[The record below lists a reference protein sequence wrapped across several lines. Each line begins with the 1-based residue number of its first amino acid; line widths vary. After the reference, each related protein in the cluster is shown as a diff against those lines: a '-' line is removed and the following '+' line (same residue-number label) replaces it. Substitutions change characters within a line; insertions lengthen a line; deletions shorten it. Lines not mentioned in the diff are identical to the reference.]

1 VVCAGQVK
9 FEKGSVAT
17 PELLQDI
24 ELPSSI
30 TVLGQPVDLSPLKTA
45 LQPVESIAQGAVRQL
60 AALLAQQPDL
70 QFPISGRQAQT
81 WLINTYLD
89 EVPPPLSP
97 PPDGRGSEAMGLVYL
112 TNPQSTCLSACTCL
126 GMLYFCLLSLS
137 PVRVR
142 THTVHSAYAHTL
154 APVHACTQRDA
165 LLRLCGRCVAG
176 RL

>member
-1 VVCAGQVK
+1 MK

-30 TVLGQPVDLSPLKTA
+30 TVLGQPVDLSPLKAA

-70 QFPISGRQAQT
+70 QFPISSRQAQT

-89 EVPPPLSP
+89 EVRRSSFSLSHFGMAVEAPPPFP
-97 PPDGRGSEAMGLVYL
+97 HG
-112 TNPQSTCLSACTCL
+112 
-126 GMLYFCLLSLS
+126 
-137 PVRVR
+137 
-142 THTVHSAYAHTL
+142 
-154 APVHACTQRDA
+154 
-165 LLRLCGRCVAG
+165 
-176 RL
+176 